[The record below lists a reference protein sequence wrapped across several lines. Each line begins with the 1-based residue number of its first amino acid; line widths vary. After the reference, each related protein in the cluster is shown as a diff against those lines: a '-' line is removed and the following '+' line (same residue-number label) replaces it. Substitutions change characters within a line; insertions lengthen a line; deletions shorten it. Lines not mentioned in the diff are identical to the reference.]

1 MSDFNIRIEAKAFG
15 DQQVLSKINLSLTQ
29 GEIVCILGPSGCGKT
44 TLLSI
49 LAGLDPDY
57 QGQFTHPDG
66 PIAMVFQNPR
76 LLPWRTLAQNIAL
89 IPDAG
94 DLNDAR
100 QRLAQVGLADAADQ
114 YPERVSVGMQRR
126 AALAR
131 ALAIRPAL
139 VLMDEPL
146 VSLDAATATG
156 MRTLLSDTLEAAGVT
171 ALIAT
176 HDRREALH
184 LADRI
189 IELGERPT
197 TIRRD
202 RRSPLDRTARRDPQ
216 QVEAGFAELF
226 QD

>member
-1 MSDFNIRIEAKAFG
+1 MSNFSIEITSKTFG
-15 DQQVLSKINLSLTQ
+15 SHQVLSGIDITLSK
-29 GEIVCILGPSGCGKT
+29 GEIACILGPSGCGKT

-49 LAGLDPDY
+49 LAGLDTDY
-57 QGQFTHPDG
+57 QGQFSHPDG

-94 DLNDAR
+94 GLDDAR
-100 QRLAQVGLADAADQ
+100 QRLAQVGLAEAADQ
-114 YPERVSVGMQRR
+114 YPEKVSVGMQRR

-146 VSLDAATATG
+146 VSLDPATAAE
-156 MRTLLSDTLEAAGVT
+156 MRTLLSDTLRDAGVS

-189 IELGERPT
+189 IELGGSPT
-197 TIRRD
+197 TTLRNRK
-202 RRSPLDRTARRDPQ
+202 SPLDRTTRHDTQ
-216 QVEAGFAELF
+216 SVETAFAELF